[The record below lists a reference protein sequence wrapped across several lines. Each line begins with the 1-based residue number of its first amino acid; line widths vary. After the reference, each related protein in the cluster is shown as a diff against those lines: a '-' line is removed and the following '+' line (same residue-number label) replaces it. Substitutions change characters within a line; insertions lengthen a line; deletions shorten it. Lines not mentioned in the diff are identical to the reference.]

1 MTLDYERTTARFERT
16 TLRSKGQ
23 LTLPKDVREAL
34 HVDAGDE
41 IEFEVIEPGVVVVR
55 GLKLIRAD
63 QAWFWT
69 ESWQR
74 GEATASADIEHGR
87 IETFKDDDS
96 FLDSFE

>member
-1 MTLDYERTTARFERT
+1 VSVDYGRTTEPFERT
-16 TLRSKGQ
+16 TLRAKGQ
-23 LTLPKDVREAL
+23 LTLPKDVRDAL
-34 HVDAGDE
+34 HVDAGDQ
-41 IEFEVIEPGVVVVR
+41 IEFEVVEPGVVLVR

-74 GEATASADIEHGR
+74 GEAAASADIEQGR
-87 IETFKDDDS
+87 VETFRDGDS